1 MMKFIVSF
9 LICPI
14 LAYTLGMILPWW
26 SVAIAGA
33 LTGFFIPQLRA
44 LSFLSAFLSMFL
56 FVGGLIFFISDANNH
71 ILAQKI
77 GLLVLKDKNELL
89 IIGASALIS
98 ALVAGIS
105 AITGRSLAI
114 VVKKA

>member
-1 MMKFIVSF
+1 M
-9 LICPI
+9 L
-14 LAYTLGMILPWW
+14 LPWW

-33 LTGFFIPQLRA
+33 LTGFFVPQLRA
-44 LSFLSAFLSMFL
+44 LSFLSTFLGMFL

>member
-9 LICPI
+9 LICPL
-14 LAYTLGMILPWW
+14 LAYALGMMLPWW
-26 SVAIAGA
+26 SVAIAGL
-33 LTGFFIPQLRA
+33 LTGFFIPQHRL
-44 LSFLSAFLSMFL
+44 LTFLSTFLGVLL
-56 FVGGLIFFISDANNH
+56 FVGGLIYFISDANNH

-77 GLLVLKDKNELL
+77 GLLVLKNKNELM
-89 IIGASALIS
+89 IIGVSALIA

-114 VVKKA
+114 VIKKA

>member
-9 LICPI
+9 LICPL
-14 LAYTLGMILPWW
+14 LAYALGMLLPWW
-26 SVAIAGA
+26 SVAIAGL
-33 LTGFFIPQLRA
+33 LTGFFIPQHRL
-44 LSFLSAFLSMFL
+44 LSFLSCFLGVL
-56 FVGGLIFFISDANNH
+56 IFVGGLIYYISDANNH
-71 ILAQKI
+71 IIAQKI
-77 GLLVLKDKNELL
+77 GLLVLKDKNELM
-89 IIGASALIS
+89 IIGVSALIA

>member
-9 LICPI
+9 LICPL
-14 LAYTLGMILPWW
+14 LAYALGMLLPWW
-26 SVAIAGA
+26 SIVIAGL
-33 LTGFFIPQLRA
+33 LTGFFIPQHRL
-44 LSFLSAFLSMFL
+44 LSFLSCFLGVL
-56 FVGGLIFFISDANNH
+56 IFVGGLIYFISDANNH

-77 GLLVLKDKNELL
+77 GLLVLKDKNELM
-89 IIGASALIS
+89 IIGVSALIS

>member
-14 LAYTLGMILPWW
+14 LAYALGMLLPWW
-26 SVAIAGA
+26 SVAIAGI
-33 LTGFFIPQLRA
+33 LTGLFIPQLRI
-44 LSFLSAFLSMFL
+44 LSFLSSFLGVFI

-77 GLLVLKDKNELL
+77 GLLVLKDKNELM
-89 IIGASALIS
+89 IIIVSALI
-98 ALVAGIS
+98 AAIVAGIS
-105 AITGRSLAI
+105 AFTGRSLAI
-114 VVKKA
+114 VLKRS

>member
-14 LAYTLGMILPWW
+14 LAYALGMVLPWW
-26 SVAIAGA
+26 SVAIAGS
-33 LTGFFIPQLRA
+33 LTGFFIPQHRL
-44 LSFLSAFLSMFL
+44 LSFLSTFLGVFI

-77 GLLVLKDKNELL
+77 SLLVLKDKNELM
-89 IIGASALIS
+89 IIAASALIAAS
-98 ALVAGIS
+98 VSGIS

-114 VVKKA
+114 VIKRS

>member
-1 MMKFIVSF
+1 MKFFVSF

-14 LAYTLGMILPWW
+14 LAYTLGMLLPWW

-33 LTGFFIPQLRA
+33 LTGFFIPQHRF
-44 LSFLSAFLSMFL
+44 LSFLSTFLGVFI

-77 GLLVLKDKNELL
+77 GLLVLKDKNELM
-89 IIGASALIS
+89 IISASALIAAS
-98 ALVAGIS
+98 IAGIS

-114 VVKKA
+114 VIKRS

>member
-14 LAYTLGMILPWW
+14 LAYTLGMLLPWW

-33 LTGFFIPQLRA
+33 LTGFFVPQLRA
-44 LSFLSAFLSMFL
+44 LSFLSTFLGMFL

>member
-1 MMKFIVSF
+1 LSTF
-9 LICPI
+9 LGV
-14 LAYTLGMILPWW
+14 L
-26 SVAIAGA
+26 
-33 LTGFFIPQLRA
+33 
-44 LSFLSAFLSMFL
+44 L
-56 FVGGLIFFISDANNH
+56 FVGGLIYFISDANNH

-77 GLLVLKDKNELL
+77 GLLVLKDKNELM
-89 IIGASALIS
+89 IIGVSALIA

>member
-9 LICPI
+9 LICPL
-14 LAYTLGMILPWW
+14 LAYALGMLLPWW
-26 SVAIAGA
+26 SVAIAGF
-33 LTGFFIPQLRA
+33 LTGSFIPQHRL
-44 LSFLSAFLSMFL
+44 LSFLSCFLGVL
-56 FVGGLIFFISDANNH
+56 IFVGGLIYYISDANNH

-77 GLLVLKDKNELL
+77 GLLVLKDKNEFM
-89 IIGASALIS
+89 IIGVSALIA
-98 ALVAGIS
+98 ALIAGIS

>member
-1 MMKFIVSF
+1 MKFIVSF

-14 LAYTLGMILPWW
+14 LAYTLGMLLPWW

-33 LTGFFIPQLRA
+33 LTGFFVPQLRV
-44 LSFLSAFLSMFL
+44 LSFLSTFLGMFL

-98 ALVAGIS
+98 ALVAGVS

>member
-1 MMKFIVSF
+1 MKFIVSF

-14 LAYTLGMILPWW
+14 LAYTLGMLLPWW

-33 LTGFFIPQLRA
+33 LTGFFVPQLRV
-44 LSFLSAFLSMFL
+44 LSFLSTFFGMFL

>member
-14 LAYTLGMILPWW
+14 LAYALGMVLPWW
-26 SVAIAGA
+26 SVAIAGS
-33 LTGFFIPQLRA
+33 LTGFFIPQHRL
-44 LSFLSAFLSMFL
+44 LSFLSKFLGVFI

-77 GLLVLKDKNELL
+77 SLLVLKDKNELM
-89 IIGASALIS
+89 IIAASALIAAS
-98 ALVAGIS
+98 VAGIS

-114 VVKKA
+114 VIKRS

>member
-14 LAYTLGMILPWW
+14 LAYALGMLLPWW

-33 LTGFFIPQLRA
+33 LTGFLIPQHRL
-44 LSFLSAFLSMFL
+44 LSFLSTFLGVFI

-77 GLLVLKDKNELL
+77 GLLVLKDKNEFL
-89 IIGASALIS
+89 IIAASALI
-98 ALVAGIS
+98 AATVAGVS

-114 VVKKA
+114 VIKKS